1 MMKATDDLPLNF
13 GFTGKGCSS
22 GKKELVEQIKSGCL
36 GLKVHEDWGATPAA
50 IDACL
55 EVCDDLDVQVSL
67 GGDSISMTTVLSSRL
82 FLISLV

>member
-22 GKKELVEQIKSGCL
+22 GKEELVEQIKSGCL

-55 EVCDDLDVQVSL
+55 EVCDELDVQVSL
-67 GGDSISMTTVLSSRL
+67 EAGGLWYLD
-82 FLISLV
+82 F